1 MNCTAKEIA
10 PPAKKKVGWFCLKFI
25 VSRTSAAAA
34 LKNTTKSLRKF
45 KIENPDLNLKY
56 PSISYQHKSA
66 RSPSPH
72 PVSSQNSFLK
82 QQIEIMLLEG
92 NYRHPYSLSEI
103 IFIHPF
109 RNIQH
114 KYLDTKNIVEQVHIS
129 QIFANKGNIDLSNI
143 FVHFRKHG
151 IDL

>member
-1 MNCTAKEIA
+1 
-10 PPAKKKVGWFCLKFI
+10 
-25 VSRTSAAAA
+25 
-34 LKNTTKSLRKF
+34 
-45 KIENPDLNLKY
+45 
-56 PSISYQHKSA
+56 
-66 RSPSPH
+66 
-72 PVSSQNSFLK
+72 
-82 QQIEIMLLEG
+82 MLLEG

-129 QIFANKGNIDLSNI
+129 QIFANKGNIDLLNI